1 VIGRSRGSAPAR
13 GDTPGI
19 VATALAAAAAALSPA
34 AASATDDAS
43 TPLPGQA
50 LYEQYCVTCHG
61 AEGKGDGPAGLP
73 ALPRP
78 RDFTVG
84 AFKFD
89 ADADGETG
97 TDRDL
102 FLVIRDGAA
111 VYGGSPLM
119 AGWGHLGE
127 ERVRELVGY
136 VRSLEGDQGERR

>member
-1 VIGRSRGSAPAR
+1 MPRDLVVLLTVAAVAAVSAS
-13 GDTPGI
+13 
-19 VATALAAAAAALSPA
+19 VAVADADAVAAAPTVAGGE
-34 AASATDDAS
+34 
-43 TPLPGQA
+43 PLRGRA
-50 LYEQYCVTCHG
+50 LYEQSCVLCHG

-73 ALPRP
+73 ALPMP

-89 ADADGETG
+89 ADADGRSG

-127 ERVRELVGY
+127 ERVRALLEY
-136 VRSLEGDQGERR
+136 VRSLQRESGKGQ

>member
-1 VIGRSRGSAPAR
+1 MPRDLVVLLTVAAVAAGSAS
-13 GDTPGI
+13 
-19 VATALAAAAAALSPA
+19 VAVAAADAVAAAPTVA
-34 AASATDDAS
+34 GGE
-43 TPLPGQA
+43 PLRGRA
-50 LYEQYCVTCHG
+50 LYEQSCVLCHG

-73 ALPRP
+73 ALPMP

-89 ADADGETG
+89 ADADGRSG

-127 ERVRELVGY
+127 ERVRALLEY
-136 VRSLEGDQGERR
+136 VRSLQRESGKGQ